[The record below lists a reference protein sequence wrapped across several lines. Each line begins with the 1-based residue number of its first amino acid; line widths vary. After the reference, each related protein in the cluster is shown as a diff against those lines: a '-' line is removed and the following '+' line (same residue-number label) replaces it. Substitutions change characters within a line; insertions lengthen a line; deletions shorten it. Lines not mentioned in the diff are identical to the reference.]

1 MEIRTGVDII
11 EVNRIKESIEQIGQ
25 VFVDR
30 IFTEKEQEYCEKSNK
45 MKYQHYAARFAAKE
59 AFVKASGKKDIKY
72 NRVEILDDTTG
83 RPHLYVDGVEVGQV
97 SLTHDFIAS
106 AIVLLDD

>member
-1 MEIRTGVDII
+1 MMKIGIDNVLISRMRDLNPAFPKTYLSKKEY
-11 EVNRIKESIEQIGQ
+11 EVYQK
-25 VFVDR
+25 FVSQDR
-30 IFTEKEQEYCEKSNK
+30 KDDYLAS
-45 MKYQHYAARFAAKE
+45 RFAAKE

-72 NRVEILDDTTG
+72 SRVEILDDTTG